1 MILELTITLAK
12 VLFIVGLT
20 VGFFAPVLTWV
31 ERKQS
36 AIMQDRI
43 GANRADIM
51 GFTALGLFH
60 AIADAIKMFTKE
72 DFIPQGAN
80 RFLHTLSPIIALIP
94 AILTFAV
101 VPFGGQYELWGTKI
115 NLVISDLDVGLL
127 FVFAIASIA
136 TYGYV
141 IAGWA
146 SNNNWSLLGSM
157 RTASQMISYEVTMGL
172 TIVGVLMVY
181 GTMKLTEIGAAQE
194 DFLNWGDLY
203 KDQDKKWSNIMN
215 IIVNNVFQTDDVQL
229 LTVLKNFFSKRQDKI
244 EDHKSSKSHTGKRP
258 PRFAPGGQSTQ
269 MIVGA
274 DGSNDKIILGRSVNL
289 YAAQKLR
296 RVYYSAFSPIPDASA
311 VLPLKPAPLIREHRL
326 YQADWLLR
334 FYGFQ
339 LDEILEGTK
348 DDMLDMDHDPKMAW
362 ALKNRHLFPVDL
374 NRADKN
380 MLLRVPGLGAV
391 TVKKILSIR
400 RYANLS
406 WYDLVK
412 MRLPLNKLKPFITVN
427 DYKPAIHILDSQN
440 LGLLLKEPKQMEL
453 FGASE

>member
-12 VLFIVGLT
+12 ILFIIGIT

-36 AIMQDRI
+36 AIMQDRV

-72 DFIPQGAN
+72 DFVPQGAN
-80 RFLHTLSPIIALIP
+80 RFLHTLSPIIAVIP

-101 VPFGGQYELWGTKI
+101 VPFGGQYDLWGTKV

-141 IAGWA
+141 ISGWA

-194 DFLNWGDLY
+194 DFFNWGFFLQPVGFFMFLAASIAENKRIPFDAPEAESELVAGY
-203 KDQDKKWSNIMN
+203 FTEYSGLKFGMFFMSEFIEMVT
-215 IIVNNVFQTDDVQL
+215 IGAIVTILFFGGWHIPFLPSATLLSWLDFLGTNWANVVLMLIHMGVFWAKVIFFIWFQMTIRWTL
-229 LTVLKNFFSKRQDKI
+229 
-244 EDHKSSKSHTGKRP
+244 
-258 PRFAPGGQSTQ
+258 PRFRYDQIMKLGW
-269 MIVGA
+269 
-274 DGSNDKIILGRSVNL
+274 KIL
-289 YAAQKLR
+289 
-296 RVYYSAFSPIPDASA
+296 
-311 VLPLKPAPLIREHRL
+311 LPLSLAN
-326 YQADWLLR
+326 
-334 FYGFQ
+334 
-339 LDEILEGTK
+339 IL
-348 DDMLDMDHDPKMAW
+348 
-362 ALKNRHLFPVDL
+362 
-374 NRADKN
+374 
-380 MLLRVPGLGAV
+380 V
-391 TVKKILSIR
+391 TGIVIL
-400 RYANLS
+400 
-406 WYDLVK
+406 V
-412 MRLPLNKLKPFITVN
+412 VN
-427 DYKPAIHILDSQN
+427 
-440 LGLLLKEPKQMEL
+440 
-453 FGASE
+453 

>member
-80 RFLHTLSPIIALIP
+80 RFLHTLSPIIAPIP

-194 DFLNWGDLY
+194 DFLNWGFFLQPVGFFMFLAASIAENKRIPFDAPEAESELVAGY
-203 KDQDKKWSNIMN
+203 FTEYSGLKFGMFFMSEFIEMVT
-215 IIVNNVFQTDDVQL
+215 IGAIVTILFFGAWHIPFLSSATLLSWLDFLGTNWATLALMLIHIGVFFAKVI
-229 LTVLKNFFSKRQDKI
+229 FFIWFQMTIRW
-244 EDHKSSKSHTGKRP
+244 TL
-258 PRFAPGGQSTQ
+258 PRFRYDQIMKLGW
-269 MIVGA
+269 
-274 DGSNDKIILGRSVNL
+274 KIL
-289 YAAQKLR
+289 
-296 RVYYSAFSPIPDASA
+296 
-311 VLPLKPAPLIREHRL
+311 LPLSLANILITGL
-326 YQADWLLR
+326 V
-334 FYGFQ
+334 
-339 LDEILEGTK
+339 IL
-348 DDMLDMDHDPKMAW
+348 
-362 ALKNRHLFPVDL
+362 
-374 NRADKN
+374 
-380 MLLRVPGLGAV
+380 AV
-391 TVKKILSIR
+391 
-400 RYANLS
+400 
-406 WYDLVK
+406 
-412 MRLPLNKLKPFITVN
+412 
-427 DYKPAIHILDSQN
+427 Q
-440 LGLLLKEPKQMEL
+440 
-453 FGASE
+453 

>member
-12 VLFIVGLT
+12 VLFIIGLT

-80 RFLHTLSPIIALIP
+80 RFLHTLSPIIAVIP

-181 GTMKLTEIGAAQE
+181 GTLKLTEIGAAQE
-194 DFLNWGDLY
+194 DFLNWGFFLQPVGFFMFLAASIAENKRIPFDAPEAESELVAGY
-203 KDQDKKWSNIMN
+203 FTEYSGLKFGMFFMSEFIEMVT
-215 IIVNNVFQTDDVQL
+215 IGAIVTILFFGAWHIPFLSSATLLSWLDFLGTNWATLALMLIHIGVFFAKVI
-229 LTVLKNFFSKRQDKI
+229 FFIWFQMTIRW
-244 EDHKSSKSHTGKRP
+244 TL
-258 PRFAPGGQSTQ
+258 PRFRYDQIMKLGW
-269 MIVGA
+269 
-274 DGSNDKIILGRSVNL
+274 KIL
-289 YAAQKLR
+289 
-296 RVYYSAFSPIPDASA
+296 
-311 VLPLKPAPLIREHRL
+311 LPLSLANILITGL
-326 YQADWLLR
+326 V
-334 FYGFQ
+334 
-339 LDEILEGTK
+339 ILIV
-348 DDMLDMDHDPKMAW
+348 H
-362 ALKNRHLFPVDL
+362 
-374 NRADKN
+374 
-380 MLLRVPGLGAV
+380 
-391 TVKKILSIR
+391 
-400 RYANLS
+400 
-406 WYDLVK
+406 
-412 MRLPLNKLKPFITVN
+412 
-427 DYKPAIHILDSQN
+427 
-440 LGLLLKEPKQMEL
+440 
-453 FGASE
+453 

>member
-12 VLFIVGLT
+12 ILFIIGLT

-101 VPFGGQYELWGTKI
+101 VPFGGQYELWGTKV

-172 TIVGVLMVY
+172 TIIGVLMVY

-194 DFLNWGDLY
+194 DFLNWGFFLQPVGFFMFLAASIAENKRIPFDAPEAESELVAGY
-203 KDQDKKWSNIMN
+203 FTEYSGLKFGMFFMSEFIEMVT
-215 IIVNNVFQTDDVQL
+215 IGAIVTILFFGAWHIPFLSSTTLLSWLDFLGTNWATLALMLIHIGVFFAKVI
-229 LTVLKNFFSKRQDKI
+229 FFIWFQMTIRW
-244 EDHKSSKSHTGKRP
+244 TL
-258 PRFAPGGQSTQ
+258 PRFRYDQIMKLGW
-269 MIVGA
+269 
-274 DGSNDKIILGRSVNL
+274 KIL
-289 YAAQKLR
+289 
-296 RVYYSAFSPIPDASA
+296 
-311 VLPLKPAPLIREHRL
+311 LPLSLANILITGL
-326 YQADWLLR
+326 VILL
-334 FYGFQ
+334 
-339 LDEILEGTK
+339 
-348 DDMLDMDHDPKMAW
+348 
-362 ALKNRHLFPVDL
+362 
-374 NRADKN
+374 
-380 MLLRVPGLGAV
+380 
-391 TVKKILSIR
+391 
-400 RYANLS
+400 
-406 WYDLVK
+406 
-412 MRLPLNKLKPFITVN
+412 VN
-427 DYKPAIHILDSQN
+427 
-440 LGLLLKEPKQMEL
+440 
-453 FGASE
+453 

>member
-12 VLFIVGLT
+12 ILFIIGLT

-80 RFLHTLSPIIALIP
+80 RFLHTLSPIIAVIP

-181 GTMKLTEIGAAQE
+181 GTLKLTEIGAAQE
-194 DFLNWGDLY
+194 DFLNWGFFLQPVGFFMFLAASIAENKRIPFDAPEAESELVAGY
-203 KDQDKKWSNIMN
+203 FTEYSGLKFGMFFMSEFIEMVT
-215 IIVNNVFQTDDVQL
+215 IGAIVTILFFGAWHIPFLSSATLLSWLDFLGTNWATLVLMLIHIGVFFAKVI
-229 LTVLKNFFSKRQDKI
+229 FFIWFQMTIRW
-244 EDHKSSKSHTGKRP
+244 TL
-258 PRFAPGGQSTQ
+258 PRFRYDQIMKLGW
-269 MIVGA
+269 
-274 DGSNDKIILGRSVNL
+274 KIL
-289 YAAQKLR
+289 
-296 RVYYSAFSPIPDASA
+296 
-311 VLPLKPAPLIREHRL
+311 LPLSLANILITGL
-326 YQADWLLR
+326 V
-334 FYGFQ
+334 
-339 LDEILEGTK
+339 ILIV
-348 DDMLDMDHDPKMAW
+348 H
-362 ALKNRHLFPVDL
+362 
-374 NRADKN
+374 
-380 MLLRVPGLGAV
+380 
-391 TVKKILSIR
+391 
-400 RYANLS
+400 
-406 WYDLVK
+406 
-412 MRLPLNKLKPFITVN
+412 
-427 DYKPAIHILDSQN
+427 
-440 LGLLLKEPKQMEL
+440 
-453 FGASE
+453 

>member
-12 VLFIVGLT
+12 ILFIIGLT

-194 DFLNWGDLY
+194 DFLNWGFFLQPVGFFMFLAASIAENKRIPFDAPEAESELVAGY
-203 KDQDKKWSNIMN
+203 FTEYSGLKFGMFFMSEFIEMVT
-215 IIVNNVFQTDDVQL
+215 IGAIVTILFFGAWHIPFLSSATLLSWLDFLGTNWATLALMLIHIGVFFAKVI
-229 LTVLKNFFSKRQDKI
+229 FFIWFQMTIRW
-244 EDHKSSKSHTGKRP
+244 TL
-258 PRFAPGGQSTQ
+258 PRFRYDQIMKLGW
-269 MIVGA
+269 
-274 DGSNDKIILGRSVNL
+274 KIL
-289 YAAQKLR
+289 
-296 RVYYSAFSPIPDASA
+296 
-311 VLPLKPAPLIREHRL
+311 LPLSLANILITGL
-326 YQADWLLR
+326 V
-334 FYGFQ
+334 
-339 LDEILEGTK
+339 ILIV
-348 DDMLDMDHDPKMAW
+348 H
-362 ALKNRHLFPVDL
+362 
-374 NRADKN
+374 
-380 MLLRVPGLGAV
+380 
-391 TVKKILSIR
+391 
-400 RYANLS
+400 
-406 WYDLVK
+406 
-412 MRLPLNKLKPFITVN
+412 
-427 DYKPAIHILDSQN
+427 
-440 LGLLLKEPKQMEL
+440 
-453 FGASE
+453 

>member
-12 VLFIVGLT
+12 ILFIVGLT

-146 SNNNWSLLGSM
+146 SNNNWSLLGAM

-181 GTMKLTEIGAAQE
+181 GTLKLTEIGAAQE
-194 DFLNWGDLY
+194 DFLNWGFFLQPVGFFMFLAASIAENKRIPFDAPEAESELVAGYFTEYSGLKFGMFFMAEFIEMVTIGAIVTILFFGAWHIPFLSSATLLSWLY
-203 KDQDKKWSNIMN
+203 FLGTNLATLALMLIH
-215 IIVNNVFQTDDVQL
+215 IGVFFAKVI
-229 LTVLKNFFSKRQDKI
+229 FFIWFQMTIRW
-244 EDHKSSKSHTGKRP
+244 TL
-258 PRFAPGGQSTQ
+258 PRFRYDQIMKLGW
-269 MIVGA
+269 
-274 DGSNDKIILGRSVNL
+274 KIL
-289 YAAQKLR
+289 
-296 RVYYSAFSPIPDASA
+296 
-311 VLPLKPAPLIREHRL
+311 LPLSLAN
-326 YQADWLLR
+326 
-334 FYGFQ
+334 
-339 LDEILEGTK
+339 ILVT
-348 DDMLDMDHDPKMAW
+348 
-362 ALKNRHLFPVDL
+362 
-374 NRADKN
+374 
-380 MLLRVPGLGAV
+380 GLV
-391 TVKKILSIR
+391 IL
-400 RYANLS
+400 
-406 WYDLVK
+406 
-412 MRLPLNKLKPFITVN
+412 
-427 DYKPAIHILDSQN
+427 AIN
-440 LGLLLKEPKQMEL
+440 
-453 FGASE
+453 

>member
-80 RFLHTLSPIIALIP
+80 RFLHTLSPIIAVIP

-181 GTMKLTEIGAAQE
+181 GTLKLTEIGAAQE
-194 DFLNWGDLY
+194 DFLNWGFFLQPVGFFMFLAASIAENKRIPFDAPEAESELVAGY
-203 KDQDKKWSNIMN
+203 FTEYSGLKFGMFFMAEFIEMVT
-215 IIVNNVFQTDDVQL
+215 IGAIVTILFFGAWHIPFLSSATLLSWLDFLGTNWATLALMLIHIGVFFAKVI
-229 LTVLKNFFSKRQDKI
+229 FFIWFQMTIRW
-244 EDHKSSKSHTGKRP
+244 TL
-258 PRFAPGGQSTQ
+258 PRFRYDQIMKLGW
-269 MIVGA
+269 
-274 DGSNDKIILGRSVNL
+274 KIL
-289 YAAQKLR
+289 
-296 RVYYSAFSPIPDASA
+296 
-311 VLPLKPAPLIREHRL
+311 LPLSLANILITGL
-326 YQADWLLR
+326 V
-334 FYGFQ
+334 
-339 LDEILEGTK
+339 ILIV
-348 DDMLDMDHDPKMAW
+348 H
-362 ALKNRHLFPVDL
+362 
-374 NRADKN
+374 
-380 MLLRVPGLGAV
+380 
-391 TVKKILSIR
+391 
-400 RYANLS
+400 
-406 WYDLVK
+406 
-412 MRLPLNKLKPFITVN
+412 
-427 DYKPAIHILDSQN
+427 
-440 LGLLLKEPKQMEL
+440 
-453 FGASE
+453 

>member
-12 VLFIVGLT
+12 ILFIIGLT

-80 RFLHTLSPIIALIP
+80 RFLHTLSPIIAVIP

-181 GTMKLTEIGAAQE
+181 GTLKLTEIGAAQE
-194 DFLNWGDLY
+194 DFLNWGFFLQPVGFFMFLAASIAENKRIPFDAPEAESELVAGY
-203 KDQDKKWSNIMN
+203 FTEYSGLKFGMFFMAEFIEMVT
-215 IIVNNVFQTDDVQL
+215 IGAIVTILFFGAWHIPFLSSATLLSWLDFLGTNWATLALMLIHIGVFFAKVI
-229 LTVLKNFFSKRQDKI
+229 FFIWFQMTIRW
-244 EDHKSSKSHTGKRP
+244 TL
-258 PRFAPGGQSTQ
+258 PRFRYDQIMKLGW
-269 MIVGA
+269 
-274 DGSNDKIILGRSVNL
+274 KIL
-289 YAAQKLR
+289 
-296 RVYYSAFSPIPDASA
+296 
-311 VLPLKPAPLIREHRL
+311 LPLSLANILITGL
-326 YQADWLLR
+326 V
-334 FYGFQ
+334 
-339 LDEILEGTK
+339 IL
-348 DDMLDMDHDPKMAW
+348 
-362 ALKNRHLFPVDL
+362 
-374 NRADKN
+374 
-380 MLLRVPGLGAV
+380 AV
-391 TVKKILSIR
+391 
-400 RYANLS
+400 
-406 WYDLVK
+406 
-412 MRLPLNKLKPFITVN
+412 
-427 DYKPAIHILDSQN
+427 H
-440 LGLLLKEPKQMEL
+440 
-453 FGASE
+453 

>member
-194 DFLNWGDLY
+194 DFLNWGFFLQPVGFFMFLAASIAENKRIPFDAPEAESELVAGY
-203 KDQDKKWSNIMN
+203 FTEYSGLKFGMFFMSEFIEMVT
-215 IIVNNVFQTDDVQL
+215 IGAIVTILFFGAWHIPFLSSATLLSWLDFLGTNWATLALMLIHIGVFFAKVI
-229 LTVLKNFFSKRQDKI
+229 FFIWFQMTIRW
-244 EDHKSSKSHTGKRP
+244 TL
-258 PRFAPGGQSTQ
+258 PRFRYDQIMKLGW
-269 MIVGA
+269 
-274 DGSNDKIILGRSVNL
+274 KIL
-289 YAAQKLR
+289 
-296 RVYYSAFSPIPDASA
+296 
-311 VLPLKPAPLIREHRL
+311 LPLSLANILITGL
-326 YQADWLLR
+326 V
-334 FYGFQ
+334 
-339 LDEILEGTK
+339 ILIV
-348 DDMLDMDHDPKMAW
+348 H
-362 ALKNRHLFPVDL
+362 
-374 NRADKN
+374 
-380 MLLRVPGLGAV
+380 
-391 TVKKILSIR
+391 
-400 RYANLS
+400 
-406 WYDLVK
+406 
-412 MRLPLNKLKPFITVN
+412 
-427 DYKPAIHILDSQN
+427 
-440 LGLLLKEPKQMEL
+440 
-453 FGASE
+453 

>member
-12 VLFIVGLT
+12 ILFIIGLT

-72 DFIPQGAN
+72 DFVPQGAN
-80 RFLHTLSPIIALIP
+80 RFLHTLSPIIAVIP

-101 VPFGGQYELWGTKI
+101 VPFGGQYELWGTNV

-181 GTMKLTEIGAAQE
+181 GTLKLTEIGAAQE
-194 DFLNWGDLY
+194 DFLNWGFFLQPVGFFMFLAASIAENKRIPFDAPEAESELVAGY
-203 KDQDKKWSNIMN
+203 FTEYSGLKFGMFFMSEFIEMVT
-215 IIVNNVFQTDDVQL
+215 IGAIVTILFFGAWHIPFLSSATLLSWLDFLGTNWATLALMLIHIGVFFAKVI
-229 LTVLKNFFSKRQDKI
+229 FFIWFQMTIRW
-244 EDHKSSKSHTGKRP
+244 TL
-258 PRFAPGGQSTQ
+258 PRFRYDQS
-269 MIVGA
+269 MKLGW
-274 DGSNDKIILGRSVNL
+274 KIL
-289 YAAQKLR
+289 
-296 RVYYSAFSPIPDASA
+296 
-311 VLPLKPAPLIREHRL
+311 LPLSLANILITGL
-326 YQADWLLR
+326 V
-334 FYGFQ
+334 
-339 LDEILEGTK
+339 IL
-348 DDMLDMDHDPKMAW
+348 
-362 ALKNRHLFPVDL
+362 
-374 NRADKN
+374 
-380 MLLRVPGLGAV
+380 AV
-391 TVKKILSIR
+391 
-400 RYANLS
+400 
-406 WYDLVK
+406 
-412 MRLPLNKLKPFITVN
+412 
-427 DYKPAIHILDSQN
+427 H
-440 LGLLLKEPKQMEL
+440 
-453 FGASE
+453 

>member
-181 GTMKLTEIGAAQE
+181 GTLKLTEIGAAQE
-194 DFLNWGDLY
+194 DFLNWGFFLQPVGFFMFLAASIAENKRIPFDAPEAESELVAGY
-203 KDQDKKWSNIMN
+203 FTEYSGLKFGMFFMSEFIEMVT
-215 IIVNNVFQTDDVQL
+215 IGAIVTILFFGAWHIPFLSSATLLSWLDFLGTNWATLALMLIHIGVFFAKVI
-229 LTVLKNFFSKRQDKI
+229 FFIWFQMTIRW
-244 EDHKSSKSHTGKRP
+244 TL
-258 PRFAPGGQSTQ
+258 PRFRYDQIMKLGW
-269 MIVGA
+269 
-274 DGSNDKIILGRSVNL
+274 KIL
-289 YAAQKLR
+289 
-296 RVYYSAFSPIPDASA
+296 
-311 VLPLKPAPLIREHRL
+311 LPLSLANILITGL
-326 YQADWLLR
+326 V
-334 FYGFQ
+334 
-339 LDEILEGTK
+339 IL
-348 DDMLDMDHDPKMAW
+348 
-362 ALKNRHLFPVDL
+362 
-374 NRADKN
+374 
-380 MLLRVPGLGAV
+380 AV
-391 TVKKILSIR
+391 
-400 RYANLS
+400 
-406 WYDLVK
+406 
-412 MRLPLNKLKPFITVN
+412 
-427 DYKPAIHILDSQN
+427 H
-440 LGLLLKEPKQMEL
+440 
-453 FGASE
+453 